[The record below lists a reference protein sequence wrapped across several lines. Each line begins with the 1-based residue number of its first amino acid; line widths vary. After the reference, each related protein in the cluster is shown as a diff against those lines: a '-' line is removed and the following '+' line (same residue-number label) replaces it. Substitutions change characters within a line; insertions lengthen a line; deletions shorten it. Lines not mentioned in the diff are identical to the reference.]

1 MEKGDSTSYEL
12 HPTDKLIDESDVLAH
27 QALSRILEL
36 VRSEPNSDTRVL
48 TEL

>member
-1 MEKGDSTSYEL
+1 MERGSSDYEL

-36 VRSEPNSDTRVL
+36 IREAEEKNDSTK
-48 TEL
+48 